1 LGTASSPAP
10 MWIRTTPGSRSER
23 GLSSGSTPTRIW
35 HPRPV
40 IGMRAS
46 FIAPRWGKTPLAKVT
61 HAELQRWVS
70 SIDGAPA
77 TVRKVHRV
85 MSQLLAWAVADDRLA
100 KNPAEKISLP
110 RVRQAERRFLD
121 HE

>member
-1 LGTASSPAP
+1 
-10 MWIRTTPGSRSER
+10 MRRWR
-23 GLSSGSTPTRIW
+23 SGS
-35 HPRPV
+35 
-40 IGMRAS
+40 G
-46 FIAPRWGKTPLAKVT
+46 
-61 HAELQRWVS
+61 S
-70 SIDGAPA
+70 SPA

-121 HE
+121 HDEVHDLADACGDIGSWCSFWPIPA